1 MSGFERNLSLWVV
14 VCIAV
19 GIALG
24 HSLPGFFQAVG
35 AAEGGPPELNRILA
49 RLQPLASGS
58 QERV

>member
-1 MSGFERNLSLWVV
+1 MPGFRNLSLQVTLGR
-14 VCIAV
+14 IAV